1 MDESSPTEQLLI
13 QAGAGDRAALEA
25 LYARYSPRLRRWAAG
40 RLPAASRDLADTHD
54 LVQDTLL
61 QTLRHLPTFE
71 VRGEGAF
78 LAYLR
83 RAILNRI
90 NNEIRRVVRKPVPDP
105 LTTEHRTSAP
115 SPLEEV
121 LGRDVLNRYE
131 RALQQLSESDRHAII
146 ARVEFGLPYDE
157 VARIVGKD
165 NAAAA
170 RQAVGRA
177 LRRLAEL
184 MHHVR

>member
-1 MDESSPTEQLLI
+1 MDQSSPTERLLVL
-13 QAGAGDRAALEA
+13 AGAGDNAALEA
-25 LYARYSPRLRRWAAG
+25 LYARYAPRLRRWAAG
-40 RLPAASRDLADTHD
+40 RLPAATRDLADTQD

-61 QTLRHLPTFE
+61 QTLRRLPTFE

-90 NNEIRRVVRKPVPDP
+90 NNEIRRVSRKPVPGP
-105 LTTEHRTSAP
+105 LSTEHPTTGP

-121 LGRDVLNRYE
+121 LGRDVLTRYE
-131 RALQQLSESDRHAII
+131 RALQELSDSDRHAVI
-146 ARVEFGLPYDE
+146 ARVEFGLPYEE
-157 VARIVGKD
+157 VARILGKD

-170 RQAVGRA
+170 RQAVARA
-177 LRRLAEL
+177 LRRLAGA
-184 MHHVR
+184 MDHGR

>member
-1 MDESSPTEQLLI
+1 MDQQLTEELLI
-13 QAGAGDRAALEA
+13 LAGSGDSAALEA
-25 LYARYSPRLRRWAAG
+25 LYTRYSPRLRRWAAG
-40 RLPAASRDLADTHD
+40 RLPAATRDLADTQD

-90 NNEIRRVVRKPVPDP
+90 NNEMRRVSRKPVPDP
-105 LTTEHRTSAP
+105 LTTEHPTAAP

-121 LGRDVLNRYE
+121 LGRDVLNSYE
-131 RALQQLSESDRHAII
+131 RALQQLSDSDRHAII
-146 ARVEFGLPYDE
+146 ARVEFGLPYEE
-157 VARIVGKD
+157 VARILGKD
-165 NAAAA
+165 NAAAS
-170 RQAVGRA
+170 RQAVARA
-177 LRRLAEL
+177 LRRLAGA

>member
-1 MDESSPTEQLLI
+1 MDQSSTEQLLI
-13 QAGAGDRAALEA
+13 LAGSGNSAALEA
-25 LYARYSPRLRRWAAG
+25 LYTRYSPRLRRWAAG
-40 RLPAASRDLADTHD
+40 RLPSSSRDLADTQD

-90 NNEIRRVVRKPVPDP
+90 NNEIRRVSRKPVPGP
-105 LTTEHRTSAP
+105 LNAEHPTAAP

-131 RALQQLSESDRHAII
+131 RALQQPPWRSTRRPRMPRDAM
-146 ARVEFGLPYDE
+146 AR
-157 VARIVGKD
+157 
-165 NAAAA
+165 
-170 RQAVGRA
+170 GRRTPPHPA
-177 LRRLAEL
+177 PTRPG
-184 MHHVR
+184 